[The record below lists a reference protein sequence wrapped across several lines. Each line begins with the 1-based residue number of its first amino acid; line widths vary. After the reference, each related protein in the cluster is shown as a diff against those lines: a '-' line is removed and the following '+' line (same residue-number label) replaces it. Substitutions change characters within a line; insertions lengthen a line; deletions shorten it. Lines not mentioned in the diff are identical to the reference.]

1 MSRSERFAPSG
12 LAFLDGHFAVAIPNQ
27 LDLISFLSKNRAF
40 FGLVWRPFWLIVTA
54 KSLPSVAQ
62 SPRGESLNVFGRSH
76 KLCVTLDKLQ
86 NNSVGVAARM
96 TYGGKQNITCAIG
109 GICIVGYSTKVTVIL
124 VAVTIL

>member
-12 LAFLDGHFAVAIPNQ
+12 LAFLDGHFAVAIPDQ
-27 LDLISFLSKNRAF
+27 LDLTPFFSKNRAF
-40 FGLVWRPFWLIVTA
+40 LGLVWRPFRLVVTS
-54 KSLPSVAQ
+54 KSLPSVLQ
-62 SPRGESLNVFGRSH
+62 SARGESLYVFGRSH
-76 KLCVTLDKLQ
+76 KLSVTLNKLQ

-96 TYGGKQNITCAIG
+96 TYGGEQNITCAIG